1 MHTLHPAHLPSW
13 KMEKKS
19 TRTHSLTTLHLSIIE
34 RLGSPMGQDHPGD
47 GLSNGT
53 WDTLIRIGCSC
64 NGDWLVELHGLPLSS
79 PPRNEEL
86 TSASQPAWSVASCTM
101 TGSMTNMR
109 SMPGL
114 ATRMATGALRG
125 HGRRRPGGLG
135 QPARDHQDPPFDGRQ
150 GVGKRPNE
158 CMRQTLARMSCR
170 SDRRPRP
177 RARAPDETHLHH
189 AGEHGHDAHL
199 VPPGFGR
206 ARLPGERHAATRL
219 SPARAPR
226 TARGASA
233 ARPRLLRAAAVG
245 VLAKLCAAPP
255 CADEAPP
262 RARGSAGARGSAS
275 APAPAAAAL
284 RARRRRRRRRRA
296 VRPEHTWSAC
306 PGAAAAGPAPRPG
319 VSRAAGGRGLLAR
332 ETLRAHVTGHPS
344 RCARFARTAGVCRV
358 WTSLPAPGVHPRG
371 PPLFNF
377 QTIDGS

>member
-135 QPARDHQDPPFDGRQ
+135 QPARDHQDPPLDGRQ

-158 CMRQTLARMSCR
+158 CMWQTLARMSCNQIVGVHYR
-170 SDRRPRP
+170 GDVFFDS
-177 RARAPDETHLHH
+177 T
-189 AGEHGHDAHL
+189 
-199 VPPGFGR
+199 V
-206 ARLPGERHAATRL
+206 ATR
-219 SPARAPR
+219 PA
-226 TARGASA
+226 
-233 ARPRLLRAAAVG
+233 
-245 VLAKLCAAPP
+245 
-255 CADEAPP
+255 
-262 RARGSAGARGSAS
+262 
-275 APAPAAAAL
+275 
-284 RARRRRRRRRRA
+284 
-296 VRPEHTWSAC
+296 
-306 PGAAAAGPAPRPG
+306 
-319 VSRAAGGRGLLAR
+319 VS
-332 ETLRAHVTGHPS
+332 
-344 RCARFARTAGVCRV
+344 
-358 WTSLPAPGVHPRG
+358 
-371 PPLFNF
+371 
-377 QTIDGS
+377 D